1 MKLGDLIEKI
11 TTATGIK
18 KLVSDDCKG
27 CQKRKVTLNKIN
39 VTSTICWIVVLICC
53 VMALVSNYY
62 GHYQGICDWGV
73 IGTLSVI
80 IMFYS
85 ISKKK

>member
-1 MKLGDLIEKI
+1 MQLGDLIEKI
-11 TTATGIK
+11 TTAIGIGN
-18 KLVSDDCKG
+18 DCET
-27 CQKRKVTLNKIN
+27 CRKRKKKLNKIN
-39 VTSTICWIVVLICC
+39 VTYIACWLVLLTCC
-53 VMALVSNYY
+53 VMAYVSSNH

-85 ISKKK
+85 LTGKK